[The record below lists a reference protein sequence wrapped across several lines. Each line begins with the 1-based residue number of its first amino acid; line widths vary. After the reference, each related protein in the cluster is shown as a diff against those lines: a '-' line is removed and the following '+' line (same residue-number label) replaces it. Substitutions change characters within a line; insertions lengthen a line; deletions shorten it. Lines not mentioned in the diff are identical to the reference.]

1 LNPKDTAFYPKKTL
15 QLKGSLMDLSRPK
28 VMGILNITPDSFFDG
43 GVNNSAALALKKV
56 NQMLIDGVD
65 IIDVGGYSTKPNAA
79 EVSVEEELVRVIPVI
94 DCLKREHPDV
104 IVSVDTFRS
113 KVAYRA
119 INAGASIVNDVSGGN
134 LDSQMFATV
143 AGLQVP
149 YVLMHMR
156 GTPATMQKLTNYQ
169 HVVVDVAKELVM
181 KLNLLRQLG
190 VNDVI
195 IDPGFGF
202 AKTIAHNYEML
213 KNLSYFEVLEC
224 ALLVGISRK
233 SMVYKALGSGPESG
247 LNGTTALHMA
257 ALMQGASILR
267 VHDVK
272 EAKEVVTLFNKMQN

>member
-1 LNPKDTAFYPKKTL
+1 LNWKDTAFYPKKTL
-15 QLKGSLMDLSRPK
+15 QVKGSLMDLSIPK

-43 GVNNSAALALKKV
+43 GANNSVALALKKAD
-56 NQMLIDGVD
+56 QMLTEGVD

-79 EVSVEEELVRVIPVI
+79 EVSVEEELNRVVPII
-94 DCLKREHPDV
+94 DSLIKEHPDV
-104 IVSVDTFRS
+104 ILSVDTFRS
-113 KVAYRA
+113 KVAYQA
-119 INAGASIVNDVSGGN
+119 IKAGASIVNDVSGGN
-134 LDSQMFATV
+134 LDDQMFATV
-143 AGLQVP
+143 AELKVP

-156 GTPATMQKLTNYQ
+156 GTPASMQSLANYDN
-169 HVVVDVAKELVM
+169 VLVDVAKELAV

-213 KNLSYFEVLEC
+213 KNLSYFEVLDC
-224 ALLVGISRK
+224 ALLVGVSRK
-233 SMVYKALGSGPESG
+233 SMIYKALGNGPESG

-272 EAKEVVTLFNKMQN
+272 EAKEVVTLYNKMQN